1 MMTAATPEVREAHI
15 SDAPGIHTLLTHYS
29 DQELL
34 LPRPESE
41 IVSLIPQFFV
51 IECDQQI
58 IACVSIEI
66 FSSELAEVRSL
77 AVDPGFKGQQL
88 GEKLLKRV
96 EDYARRLGL
105 SKMMALTYVEDF
117 FHKYGYETVEMT
129 SLPEKVWR
137 VCVKC
142 PRFHHC
148 DEIPVLKQL

>member
-1 MMTAATPEVREAHI
+1 VNAPAFTVRTAHI
-15 SDAPGIHTLLTHYS
+15 ADAPGIHALLTNYS

-41 IVSLIPQFFV
+41 IISLIPQFFV
-51 IECDQQI
+51 IEHNQQI

-66 FSSELAEVRSL
+66 FSNELAEVRSL
-77 AVDPGFKGQQL
+77 AVDPTYKNQKL
-88 GEKLLKRV
+88 GAKLLSRV
-96 EDYARRLGL
+96 EDYARQLGL
-105 SKMMALTYVEDF
+105 TKMMALTYVEGF